1 MNNREF
7 FNKLAPKWDETTS
20 HDSKKIE
27 KIIQLSSIEKGAK
40 ILDIGSG
47 TGILLSYFLETLP
60 LSITAVD
67 ISDNMIL
74 RAKQK
79 YRDDRIT
86 FIRGDIIEYT
96 KEKDFNYLF
105 LYSAYPHFKD
115 KDKLFSHLLSLASY
129 GGKIV
134 IAHSMG
140 REEINKI
147 HEKNCDVKDHSLPPV
162 EVTAEIMSKYFKVD
176 KMIDNREMY
185 YISGIKV

>member
-20 HDSKKIE
+20 HDSEKVE

-47 TGILLSYFLETLP
+47 TGILISYFLEILP

-147 HEKNCDVKDHSLPPV
+147 HEKNCDVKDHSLSPL
-162 EVTAEIMSKYFKVD
+162 YYKV
-176 KMIDNREMY
+176 
-185 YISGIKV
+185 

>member
-7 FNKLAPKWDETTS
+7 FNKLAPEWDETTS

-47 TGILLSYFLETLP
+47 TGILISYFLETLP

-162 EVTAEIMSKYFKVD
+162 EVTTEIMSKYFKVD